1 MNAVAENLWTM
12 QYPLTMLGAHIN
24 RTVTLI
30 KLRSGEL
37 VIHSTAPFSP
47 EDVAA
52 IRALGQP
59 AFLVE
64 ALNAHDTF
72 AKEGHAAFP
81 DIPYLAPAGFS
92 EAAGVSTLPLDP
104 SPAAWGDELI
114 VLELAGK
121 SEAMR
126 EYVMLHRPS
135 RTLIVADLVFHVTE
149 DAGLGQ
155 RIFAAAGLIGGQ
167 DHDTAVPRA
176 EKLGVK
182 DKAAFQR
189 SLDTML
195 QWDFE
200 RVIVGHGDV
209 VETGKVALTEAL
221 VEAGFLSG
229 QAE

>member
-52 IRALGQP
+52 IAALGQP
-59 AFLVE
+59 AYLVE

-92 EAAGVSTLPLDP
+92 EAAGVPTQPLDP
-104 SPAAWGDELI
+104 PPAAWGDELA

-121 SEAMR
+121 SEGTR

-135 RTLIVADLVFHVTE
+135 RTLIVTDLVFHVTDE
-149 DAGLGQ
+149 AGLGQ
-155 RIFAAAGLIGGQ
+155 RIFAAVGLIGGQ
-167 DHDTAVPRA
+167 EQDTAVPRV
-176 EKLGVK
+176 EKLAVK
-182 DKAAFQR
+182 DQTAYKR
-189 SLDTML
+189 SLETML

-209 VETGKVALTEAL
+209 VETGKVALTDAL
-221 VEAGFLSG
+221 VDAGFLSG
-229 QAE
+229 QAD

>member
-47 EDVAA
+47 EDVTA
-52 IRALGQP
+52 IGALGQP
-59 AFLVE
+59 AYLVE
-64 ALNAHDTF
+64 ALNAHATF
-72 AKEGHAAFP
+72 AKEGLAAFP
-81 DIPYLAPAGFS
+81 NIPYLAPAGFS
-92 EAAGVSTLPLDP
+92 EAAGVPTQPLDP
-104 SPAAWGDELI
+104 PPAAWGDELA

-121 SEAMR
+121 SEATR

-135 RTLIVADLVFHVTE
+135 RTLIVADLVFHVTAE
-149 DAGLGQ
+149 AGLGQ
-155 RIFAAAGLIGGQ
+155 RIFATAGLIGGQ
-167 DHDTAVPRA
+167 DHDTAVPRV

-182 DKAAFQR
+182 DQSAFGR
-189 SLDTML
+189 SLETML

-221 VEAGFLSG
+221 IEAGFLST
-229 QAE
+229 QAG